1 MVNITGLTQSIPKAS
16 EDILHQIINH
26 ARVVSYK
33 VISCDD
39 MGLVVE
45 CNWKVMLGSRDV
57 ENEVSGK
64 GVRSIEPVYWHIL
77 FNFPESPIFP
87 SLRRDFPR
95 SQFPHIYPSKL
106 GDIVRPCI
114 TESDIISF
122 MLANGMVSLLVQL
135 DSWLDKAA
143 QDTLMLEEQGWE
155 PIIFENW
162 GGSFTDVGSI
172 LLRGAEQEVTQQ
184 ATTGKM
190 SEMKG
195 AFTIL
200 EGERTKHIIAS
211 NDKAMGAQ
219 ESVTIIN
226 VFFPES
232 STTQEFQNLP
242 VENRQ
247 DLLALATALEGEPLL
262 PQGQIVFAE
271 PELTMSEHIK
281 LHLDKLDNI
290 QAKTKGS
297 SSVKACIVI
306 VYIPRPYELIGGYS
320 KIEVVPFF
328 VRTVASSCANPEVI
342 PLSYIRG
349 GSQDVLQKISHHHP
363 RPIKHISFLG
373 VGSVGSKIALSLA
386 KGGSYQPHV
395 IDKSIFR
402 PHNLARHGLS
412 SIGNGE
418 GWPKA
423 ALLKMAIENSG
434 VPASCSFAD
443 LGRGEIALPAE
454 TDVIIESTGNELVSL
469 NLANQGQLNGRIYQ
483 VGLYGCSTMGYLA
496 IEPASKERQVRI
508 DDIEAMLYG
517 LSLDNEVINRALYET
532 KGAER
537 QFVGHGCSSETTII
551 PDTAL
556 NLVCASLTEKIDNSI
571 YAKQAHKSQGEL
583 HLCFKGDD
591 SSIKS
596 ESLIIP
602 PTDVQGFSHDN
613 RFWEVRISSL
623 VSKTMFN
630 ERQNAL
636 PNETG
641 GAILGHICEFTNRI
655 YVTRTIQLPH
665 PIVQSSAEFS
675 INQQQ
680 LHTLDEHV
688 RGVTAGRVY
697 VLGTWH
703 SHTVPSNPSIL
714 DKQTL
719 DTLCENFNLP
729 VVTMLMC
736 DGEGVKIV
744 EHQKNEDK

>member
-1 MVNITGLTQSIPKAS
+1 MVNITGLNQSIPKTY

-26 ARVVSYK
+26 ARVVDHK

-39 MGLVVE
+39 LGLVVE
-45 CNWKVMLGSRDV
+45 CHWKVMLGSRDV
-57 ENEVSGK
+57 ENKMSGK
-64 GVRSIEPVYWHIL
+64 GVQSIEPVHWHIP

-87 SLRRDFPR
+87 SLRKDFPR

-106 GDIVRPCI
+106 GDTVRPCM
-114 TESDIISF
+114 TENDIISF
-122 MLANGMVSLLVQL
+122 MLANGMFSLLVQL

-162 GGSFTDVGSI
+162 GGSFTDVSI
-172 LLRGAEQEVTQQ
+172 ALLKSAEQEVTQQ
-184 ATTGKM
+184 STTGKM
-190 SEMKG
+190 SEMTG
-195 AFTIL
+195 TFTLL
-200 EGERTKHIIAS
+200 ESEGTYIIAS
-211 NDKAMGAQ
+211 TDKAAGAQ
-219 ESVTIIN
+219 QSVKIIN

-232 STTQEFQNLP
+232 SATQKFQNVP

-247 DLLALATALEGEPLL
+247 DLLALATELEGKPLL

-271 PELTMSEHIK
+271 PELTMGEQLK
-281 LHLDKLDNI
+281 LFLDRLDKK
-290 QAKTKGS
+290 QAKTNSS

-306 VYIPRPYELIGGYS
+306 MYIPRPYKLIGGYS
-320 KIEVVPFF
+320 NIEVIPFF
-328 VRTVASSCANPEVI
+328 ARTVASSCANPEVI

-349 GSQDVLQKISHHHP
+349 GSQDVLQKISHQHP
-363 RPIKHISFLG
+363 RAIKNISFLG
-373 VGSVGSKIALSLA
+373 AGSVGSKIALSLA

-423 ALLKMAIENSG
+423 ALLKMTIENSG
-434 VPASCSFAD
+434 VPASCGFAD
-443 LGRGEIALPAE
+443 LGRGNITLPAE
-454 TDVIIESTGNELVSL
+454 TDVIIESTGNEQVSL
-469 NLANQGQLNGRIYQ
+469 NLASQGRLNGQVYQ
-483 VGLYGCSTMGYLA
+483 VGLYGRSTMGYLA
-496 IEPASKERQVRI
+496 IEPANKERQVRI

-517 LSLDNEVINRALYET
+517 LSLDNELINIALYSV

-537 QFVGHGCSSETTII
+537 QFIGHGCSSETTII

-571 YAKQAHKSQGEL
+571 YAKQAQNSQGEL

-591 SSIKS
+591 SSIIWQ
-596 ESLIIP
+596 SLMIA
-602 PTDVQGFSHDN
+602 PTDVQGFFHDD
-613 RFWEVRISSL
+613 RSWEVRTSGL
-623 VSKTMFN
+623 VSETMFN
-630 ERQNAL
+630 ERHNAL

-641 GAILGHICEFTNRI
+641 GAILGHICMFTSRI

-665 PIVQSSAEFS
+665 PIVQSPAEFS

-680 LHTLDEHV
+680 LHALDEHV
-688 RGVTAGRVY
+688 RGATAGRVY

-703 SHTVPSNPSIL
+703 SHTVPSNPSVL
-714 DKQTL
+714 DKQTF

-736 DGEGVKIV
+736 DGEGIKIV
-744 EHQKNEDK
+744 EHQKNEAK